1 HFISHKDVWDSIKDN
16 DYFSQEG
23 LRDLVKQMMMLYSPP
38 AQLNSPQFN
47 VLLRRAS
54 YEVREYPTFQVLQLS
69 SLGQSTTD
77 IWPSAHDTPPIP
89 QVEKLRRYFQG
100 ANSQRNS
107 IPEGPLMLISPPG
120 STGQDKLL
128 TVVVPLDADA
138 PTPTDPDRTV
148 GTMPCGT
155 WAAASF
161 GGLPLVETFSS
172 AAAARRADATSD
184 VLLLASTG
192 AGSDGTTASPGST
205 ST

>member
-1 HFISHKDVWDSIKDN
+1 IPSRSARSLSVTPCPWQAYQRAVASAPEAVASASACRQRLSPAPATVASASASLQRPVVVAPARSASAQADPTPNASATRQRAGGTKVVFTGISIYGIDPHSQHFISHKDVWDSIKDN

-89 QVEKLRRYFQG
+89 QVEKLRR
-100 ANSQRNS
+100 
-107 IPEGPLMLISPPG
+107 
-120 STGQDKLL
+120 
-128 TVVVPLDADA
+128 
-138 PTPTDPDRTV
+138 
-148 GTMPCGT
+148 
-155 WAAASF
+155 
-161 GGLPLVETFSS
+161 
-172 AAAARRADATSD
+172 
-184 VLLLASTG
+184 
-192 AGSDGTTASPGST
+192 
-205 ST
+205 